1 MEIPDSTHV
10 AVTAHAEP
18 APSVPSPPVTPVTP
32 APPAA
37 PDRPNRWANPVRLVV
52 AAVGALVALWL
63 TIELRDLLF
72 QVLIATILAAG
83 ITPLTARLTRFGL
96 PRGVSVML
104 IYVLVILAIV
114 GLGFLLVP
122 PVVSQVQSLVAQ
134 APHFG
139 AQFVRSLDDLQ
150 RQLPFLQPLGPALQ
164 DQVKQLGNQAGAIF
178 AQALNLIGVA
188 LGVFGGLL
196 TLLLTLLITF
206 YLVVDGERVRA
217 YLLSFLSE
225 GSLAEAYRVTDAI
238 GARMGGW
245 LLGQIELSTAIGLA
259 SAIALLLIGIP
270 SALLL
275 AVVAAVAELI
285 PLIGPWIAAI
295 PAVVVAFTQD
305 PLKALFTIIAYVI
318 IQQLESNLLA
328 PRIMGRA
335 VRLHPLAVILALLA
349 GASLF
354 GIIGAL
360 VAVPVASAIAVL
372 LDEAR
377 KGRSGE
383 LNVDGAALPANVI
396 DTAGETP
403 RVATASRDS
412 G

>member
-1 MEIPDSTHV
+1 METPDSTHA
-10 AVTAHAEP
+10 AVTAPAEP
-18 APSVPSPPVTPVTP
+18 APTPPATP
-32 APPAA
+32 APPTVPVAPQDISAA
-37 PDRPNRWANPVRLVV
+37 VPRPDRWATPVRLVV

-63 TIELRDLLF
+63 VVELRDLLF

-83 ITPLTARLTRFGL
+83 ISPLTVRLTRVGL
-96 PRGVSVML
+96 PRGVSVLL
-104 IYVLVILAIV
+104 IYVLAILAIG
-114 GLGFLLVP
+114 GLGVLLVP
-122 PVVSQVQSLVAQ
+122 PVVSQVQSLVVQ
-134 APHFG
+134 APNFG

-150 RQLPFLQPLGPALQ
+150 RQFPFLPPLGPALQ
-164 DQVKQLGNQAGAIF
+164 SQVQQLGNQAGAIF

-217 YLLSFLSE
+217 YLLSFLPASR
-225 GSLAEAYRVTDAI
+225 LAEARRVTDAI

-245 LLGQIELSTAIGLA
+245 LLGQIVLSTAIGLA
-259 SAIALLLIGIP
+259 SAIALLIIGIP
-270 SALLL
+270 NALLL
-275 AVVAAVAELI
+275 AVVAAVAELVPI
-285 PLIGPWIAAI
+285 VGPWIAAI

-349 GASLF
+349 GAGLF
-354 GIIGAL
+354 GIVGAL

-372 LDEAR
+372 LDEVR

-383 LNVDGAALPANVI
+383 LNADGAVPPLKPMS
-396 DTAGETP
+396 DAGETP
-403 RVATASRDS
+403 
-412 G
+412 

>member
-1 MEIPDSTHV
+1 METPDSAQATV
-10 AVTAHAEP
+10 AAQTEP
-18 APSVPSPPVTPVTP
+18 APVASEASQNT
-32 APPAA
+32 AAAA
-37 PDRPNRWANPVRLVV
+37 PRSASWATPVRLIV
-52 AAVGALVALWL
+52 AAVGALIGIWL
-63 TIELRDLLF
+63 VIELRDLLL

-83 ITPLTARLTRFGL
+83 ISPLTVWLTRIGL
-96 PRGVSVML
+96 PRGVSVLL
-104 IYVLVILAIV
+104 IYVVVILALV

-122 PVVSQVQSLVAQ
+122 PVVIQVQSLVIQ
-134 APHFG
+134 APTFG
-139 AQFVRSLDDLQ
+139 AQFVRSLNDLQ
-150 RQLPFLQPLGPALQ
+150 RQFTFLPPLGPALQ

-196 TLLLTLLITF
+196 TVLLTLLITF

-217 YLLSFLSE
+217 YLLSFLPTSR
-225 GSLAEAYRVTDAI
+225 LAQARRVSDAM

-245 LLGQIELSTAIGLA
+245 LLGQIVLSTAIGVA
-259 SAIALLLIGIP
+259 SAIALLIIGVP
-270 SALLL
+270 NALLL

-285 PLIGPWIAAI
+285 PILGPWLAAV

-305 PLKALFTIIAYVI
+305 PLKALFTIIAYVV

-354 GIIGAL
+354 GIVGAL
-360 VAVPVASAIAVL
+360 VAVPVAAALGVL
-372 LDEAR
+372 LDEVR
-377 KGRSGE
+377 VSRSPNKADAP
-383 LNVDGAALPANVI
+383 LTAPITAQNPPAQ
-396 DTAGETP
+396 G
-403 RVATASRDS
+403 
-412 G
+412 